1 MTYTSTQSHSL
12 ENTSS
17 EIILIGII
25 PQRRDSHKD
34 MIANIFQNSLL
45 VHKFHPCTFSGSPNS
60 IVLTEAAKLGL

>member
-17 EIILIGII
+17 EIIPIGII
-25 PQRRDSHKD
+25 PEEDSHKD